1 MPDRGTMTL
10 IRCSP
15 VACCLS
21 ASRRRI
27 APLLILVL
35 AGCHPRPPALSEV
48 GPEQACA
55 GQLVLEFTNH
65 SAIPVQVGWI
75 PQAQLSGDPALG
87 VPTWLGEVGM
97 ETARYDVPGPG
108 RVIFRT
114 ADPTDVREDR
124 HHVSHRLLCR
134 PP

>member
-1 MPDRGTMTL
+1 MTRHRL
-10 IRCSP
+10 T
-15 VACCLS
+15 
-21 ASRRRI
+21 
-27 APLLILVL
+27 PLLILAL
-35 AGCHPRPPALSEV
+35 AGCHHSPPALSEV

-75 PQAQLSGDPALG
+75 PQAQPTGDPALIS
-87 VPTWLGEVGM
+87 PAWLGVLGM
-97 ETARYDVPGPG
+97 ETTRYDVPGPG
-108 RVIFRT
+108 RVLFRT
-114 ADPTDVREDR
+114 ANPTAGREDR